1 MTEFNALFSEILVSD
16 LPEHIVESNH
26 FISWRELFP
35 HEPIFSIETSVYI
48 DKLDI
53 NSQED
58 LDRIINSD
66 CVLGF
71 NKKARMNILKNL
83 EIYWNENPNS
93 AHIILPEKDKSFF
106 SNQIYTFIKETS
118 IEMILVSCM
127 KHGYIELFDYIYE
140 KEQINYTNNI
150 YHISYNN
157 NTFNKY
163 SLLYYAVLNENIEMI
178 KRGLEI
184 GLEVTGSLFMPAI
197 QTGSIEI
204 YNLLFENKNV
214 LDYQRELDICD
225 SEYTSPEI
233 FKIFLDSYVNKYG
246 KDPSKLVVYTVR
258 NLANMKQLVLNY
270 DMSTIHKT
278 GKTIVYNLFDECIS
292 RSTKLEVVLFIEE
305 QFKVTIKEYRE
316 HYIQKYSKQYYIS
329 NSILWN
335 DNYEL
340 YNYLYTNGF
349 LVDNIILQAV
359 TNRRLHKI
367 TPGLVKKHLREQ
379 SEREQYELHF

>member
-1 MTEFNALFSEILVSD
+1 
-16 LPEHIVESNH
+16 
-26 FISWRELFP
+26 
-35 HEPIFSIETSVYI
+35 
-48 DKLDI
+48 
-53 NSQED
+53 
-58 LDRIINSD
+58 
-66 CVLGF
+66 
-71 NKKARMNILKNL
+71 MNILKNL

-93 AHIILPEKDKSFF
+93 GHIILPEKDKSFF
-106 SNQIYTFIKETS
+106 ANQIHTFIKETS

-163 SLLYYAVLNENIEMI
+163 SLLYYAVINENIEMI

-197 QTGSIEI
+197 QTGNVEI

-214 LDYQRELDICD
+214 LEYQRELDICD

-246 KDPSKLVVYTVR
+246 KDPAKLVVYTVR

-270 DMSTIHKT
+270 DMSSINQT
-278 GKTIVYNLFDECIS
+278 GKTFVYNLFDECIS

-305 QFKVTIKEYRE
+305 QFKVTIKEYKE
-316 HYIQKYSKQYYIS
+316 DYIQKYSKQCYIS

-340 YNYLYTNGF
+340 YNYLYMNGF

-367 TPGLVKKHLREQ
+367 TPGLVKKHLMDQ
-379 SEREQYELHF
+379 NEREQYELHF

>member
-1 MTEFNALFSEILVSD
+1 MSTLFSEILVSE
-16 LPEHIVESNH
+16 LPEHIIESTH

-35 HEPIFSIETSVYI
+35 YEPIFSIESSVYTPI
-48 DKLDI
+48 LDI

-58 LDRIINSD
+58 LDRIINAD

-71 NKKARMNILKNL
+71 NKKARINILKNL

-93 AHIILPEKDKSFF
+93 APIMLPEKDKSFF
-106 SNQIYTFIKETS
+106 ANQIHTFIKETS

-184 GLEVTGSLFMPAI
+184 GLEVTGSLFMPTV
-197 QTGSIEI
+197 QTGNIEI
-204 YNLLFENKNV
+204 YNLLFENQNI
-214 LDYQRELDICD
+214 LDYKRELDICD

-233 FKIFLDSYVNKYG
+233 FRIFLNSYVNKYG
-246 KDPSKLVVYTVR
+246 KDPANLVIYTIK
-258 NLANMKQLVLNY
+258 NLANMKQLVVNY
-270 DMSTIHKT
+270 DMSTIDKT
-278 GKTIVYNLFDECIS
+278 GKTFIFKLFDECIS

-305 QFKVTIKEYRE
+305 HFKVTIKEYRE
-316 HYIQKYSKQYYIS
+316 YYIQKYSKNYYIS
-329 NSILWN
+329 NSIILN

-340 YNYLYTNGF
+340 YNYLYMNGF
-349 LVDNIILQAV
+349 LVDNATLYTV

-367 TPGLVKKHLREQ
+367 TPGLVKNHLKEQ
-379 SEREQYELHF
+379 NEMEHYEVHF

>member
-1 MTEFNALFSEILVSD
+1 
-16 LPEHIVESNH
+16 
-26 FISWRELFP
+26 
-35 HEPIFSIETSVYI
+35 
-48 DKLDI
+48 
-53 NSQED
+53 
-58 LDRIINSD
+58 
-66 CVLGF
+66 
-71 NKKARMNILKNL
+71 
-83 EIYWNENPNS
+83 
-93 AHIILPEKDKSFF
+93 
-106 SNQIYTFIKETS
+106 
-118 IEMILVSCM
+118 MI
-127 KHGYIELFDYIYE
+127 HGYIELFDYIYE
-140 KEQINYTNNI
+140 KEHINYT
-150 YHISYNN
+150 N

-184 GLEVTGSLFMPAI
+184 GLEITGSLFMPAI

-204 YNLLFENKNV
+204 YNLLFENQNV
-214 LDYQRELDICD
+214 LDYYRELDICD
-225 SEYTSPEI
+225 SKYTSPEI

-270 DMSTIHKT
+270 DMSTINQT
-278 GKTIVYNLFDECIS
+278 GKTFVYNLFDECIS
-292 RSTKLEVVLFIEE
+292 RSTNIEVVLFIEE

-316 HYIQKYSKQYYIS
+316 YYIQKYSKQYYIS
-329 NSILWN
+329 NSIVWN

-379 SEREQYELHF
+379 NEREQYELHF

>member
-1 MTEFNALFSEILVSD
+1 MNTLFSEILVSE
-16 LPEHIVESNH
+16 LPEHIRESTH
-26 FISWRELFP
+26 FISWRNLFP
-35 HEPIFSIETSVYI
+35 DEPIFSIETSIYTPI
-48 DKLDI
+48 LDI

-58 LDRIINSD
+58 LDKIINAD
-66 CVLGF
+66 YVLGF

-93 AHIILPEKDKSFF
+93 APIVLPEKDRSFF
-106 SNQIYTFIKETS
+106 ANQIDTFIQES
-118 IEMILVSCM
+118 SMEMILVSCM
-127 KHGYIELFDYIYE
+127 KHGYIELFDFMYE
-140 KEQINYTNNI
+140 KEHINNT
-150 YHISYNN
+150 S
-157 NTFNKY
+157 NTFNMY

-184 GLEVTGSLFMPAI
+184 GLEVTGSLFMPTV
-197 QTGSIEI
+197 QTGNVEI

-214 LDYQRELDICD
+214 LDYKRELDICD

-246 KDPSKLVVYTVR
+246 KDPANLVVYTVK

-270 DMSTIHKT
+270 DMSTIHKIGNT
-278 GKTIVYNLFDECIS
+278 YIFKLFDECIS

-316 HYIQKYSKQYYIS
+316 HYVKKYSKQCYIS
-329 NSILWN
+329 NSVIWN

-359 TNRRLHKI
+359 TRMRLYKI
-367 TPGLVKKHLREQ
+367 TPGLVKKHISDQ
-379 SEREQYELHF
+379 TEREQYELDF